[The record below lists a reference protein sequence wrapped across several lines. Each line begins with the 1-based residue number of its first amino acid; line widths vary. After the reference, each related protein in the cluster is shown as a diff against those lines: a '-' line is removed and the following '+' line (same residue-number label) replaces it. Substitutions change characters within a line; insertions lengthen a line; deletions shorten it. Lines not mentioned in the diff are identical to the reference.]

1 MKHTPSPINLEPGDR
16 IALVNMAEDPCPID
30 EGTEGTVDYTNY
42 VDLGLG
48 FWQIGVKWD
57 NGRSL
62 MLSVPP
68 DRFRRL

>member
-1 MKHTPSPINLEPGDR
+1 MKHTPSPLNLNPGDR
-16 IALVNMAEDPCPID
+16 IACVAMIDDQDPIE

-48 FWQIGVKWD
+48 FWQIGVRWD
-57 NGRSL
+57 NGRKL